1 MSVSPSLPPG
11 HRSVAELLLER
22 AFSRPPKPLLDAD
35 VILALGEAGQDRAV
49 VADPSPAPGAPHVD
63 VRA

>member
-11 HRSVAELLLER
+11 HRSVAELLMER
-22 AFSRPPKPLLDAD
+22 AFARPPKPLLDAD
-35 VILALGEAGQDRAV
+35 VIVALGEAGQERV
-49 VADPSPAPGAPHVD
+49 VAADAAAPDAPRVD